1 MKLTPMEI
9 VQQHFKKVLRGYDP
23 KEVDAFLE
31 FVKSEMES
39 LLTENGALR
48 DEVKRLESLIEEYKE
63 REKNLNNAIMLA
75 QKIKEDIEKNAR
87 KEAEIIISDAKI
99 KAQEIVNSAQLRAM
113 ELMSEIKELK
123 RQKIIFEKHLKNLIE
138 THLKLLES
146 EEKEGIEEK
155 IEPFIKSL
163 GITGKEDKKSS
174 KT

>member
-9 VQQHFKKVLRGYDP
+9 VQQHFKRVWRGYDP

-39 LLTENGALR
+39 LLTENGALK
-48 DEVKRLESLIEEYKE
+48 DEIKRLEARLEEFKE
-63 REKNLNNAIMLA
+63 REKSLNNAIMLA

-87 KEAEIIISDAKI
+87 KEAEIIISEAKM

-113 ELMSEIKELK
+113 ELMGEIKELK
-123 RQKIIFEKHLKNLIE
+123 RQKIIFERHLRNLIE

-146 EEKEGIEEK
+146 EEKEEIEEK

-163 GITGKEDKKSS
+163 GMGKEDKKSS

>member
-9 VQQHFKKVLRGYDP
+9 IQQHFRRVLRGYDP

-48 DEVKRLESLIEEYKE
+48 NEVKRLQAMLDEFRE

-75 QKIKEDIEKNAR
+75 QKIKDDIEKNAR
-87 KEAEIIISDAKI
+87 KEAEIIISEAKV
-99 KAQEIVNSAQLRAM
+99 KAQEIVNSAQLRSM
-113 ELMSEIKELK
+113 ELIEEIKELK
-123 RQKIIFEKHLKNLIE
+123 RQKIIFEKHLRSLIE
-138 THLKLLES
+138 THLKLLEA

-155 IEPFIKSL
+155 LEPLIKSVGL
-163 GITGKEDKKSS
+163 EREVKKSS